1 MKQYRP
7 PGVELAAPNDHQI
20 PRYSIHAKLL
30 DTKTHTATEAYRP
43 HRPSQNAEGSAQAPL
58 SSGQL
63 VEQNCVGLSLQNH
76 ERSVYWEPKGNWSP
90 QHPPSTLWN
99 AGNIPLP
106 IHHRER
112 TSSNLKVPDKN
123 KVWVGGL
130 PDDTSESTIRQ
141 LFEKYG
147 QVTSV
152 RVVRPSDQ
160 GRSYK
165 REFAFVT

>member
-1 MKQYRP
+1 MAQFRP
-7 PGVELAAPNDHQI
+7 LGVELAAANDHQI

-30 DTKTHTATEAYRP
+30 DTKTHTATEAHRP
-43 HRPSQNAEGSAQAPL
+43 YRPSQNAEGPAQAPL

-63 VEQNCVGLSLQNH
+63 AEQNCVGLSLQNH
-76 ERSVYWEPKGNWSP
+76 ERSVYWEPKGEWSP
-90 QHPPSTLWN
+90 QYPPSTLWN
-99 AGNIPLP
+99 AGNMPLP
-106 IHHRER
+106 IHQRER

-152 RVVRPSDQ
+152 RVVRRSDQ
-160 GRSYK
+160 GRGYN